1 MGRAGAG
8 HRWEAW
14 GGEREWGE
22 TRWGGGGGGNGAGR
36 DGAGWGGVGQ
46 GVSGWGG
53 MRWDEGEMGRSG
65 GGHTVLRDVRCCAA
79 ASAPRRATSALAG
92 GVDMGW
98 DGMGRDGARGGARW
112 QG

>member
-1 MGRAGAG
+1 
-8 HRWEAW
+8 
-14 GGEREWGE
+14 
-22 TRWGGGGGGNGAGR
+22 
-36 DGAGWGGVGQ
+36 
-46 GVSGWGG
+46 

-98 DGMGRDGARGGARW
+98 DGMRRDGARGGARW
-112 QG
+112 QGRGMEGEKGKDGGGMVGRKGWDGSGGS